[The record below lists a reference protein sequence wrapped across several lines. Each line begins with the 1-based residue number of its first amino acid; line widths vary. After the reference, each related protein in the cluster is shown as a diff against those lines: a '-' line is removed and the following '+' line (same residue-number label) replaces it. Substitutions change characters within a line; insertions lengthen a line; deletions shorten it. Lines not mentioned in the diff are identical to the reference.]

1 MQNRAQLET
10 RLETARALA
19 KAYFEVVAEGVD
31 TARRHDFLR
40 AKGCDFAQG
49 FWFSPSVSR
58 ARFEQLLVGSPLVPD
73 D

>member
-1 MQNRAQLET
+1 MGH
-10 RLETARALA
+10 ALL
-19 KAYFEVVAEGVD
+19 EVVAEGVD

-49 FWFSPSVSR
+49 LWFSPSVSR